1 MGAKAIRADVAVSAS
16 RLPAPAFIKMTADL
30 LRGSASGTG
39 RKWGL
44 SWPG

>member
-1 MGAKAIRADVAVSAS
+1 MGAKAIRVDVAVSAV
-16 RLPAPAFIKMTADL
+16 ACFIKTTADL